1 MLRLLS
7 IPLLVLALF
16 AVACGDDD
24 DVDAGAP
31 SGTDPD
37 PTAAPVTDLTIE
49 YTHVSEGV
57 ADTYRITC
65 TDDTASVT
73 GDEVGVDGQ
82 AACDALAEPAVRERL
97 TQGAPTDRAC
107 TEVYGGD
114 DTAVITGSID
124 GTAVDTT
131 VDRTNGC
138 GIDEWDGLLAAILP
152 SPIGV
157 TP

>member
-16 AVACGDDD
+16 AVACGDDVD
-24 DVDAGAP
+24 TDAGAP
-31 SGTDPD
+31 GDTDPD
-37 PTAAPVTDLTIE
+37 PTTAPTTDLTIDH
-49 YTHVSEGV
+49 THATEGV
-57 ADTYRITC
+57 ADSYRITC

-97 TQGAPTDRAC
+97 IQGAPTDRAC
-107 TEVYGGD
+107 TEIYGGD
-114 DTAVITGSID
+114 DTAVITGRID

-138 GIDEWDGLLAAILP
+138 GIDEWDRLLAAVLP
-152 SPIGV
+152 TPIGV
-157 TP
+157 TS

>member
-16 AVACGDDD
+16 AAACGDDD
-24 DVDAGAP
+24 VDTDAP

-37 PTAAPVTDLTIE
+37 PTTAPTTDLTIE
-49 YTHVSEGV
+49 YTHATEGV

-65 TDDTASVT
+65 ADTASVT

-114 DTAVITGSID
+114 DTAVIAGSID

-152 SPIGV
+152 TPIGV